1 MISSRRI
8 EIPCLHRI
16 HDGNPT
22 GYHTISH
29 SIGMSIEINDLK
41 CRLRELNSSGIENG
55 VTITQSLSRSMM
67 DGRMFCN

>member
-22 GYHTISH
+22 GYHRISH

-55 VTITQSLSRSMM
+55 VNDKINPCHVR
-67 DGRMFCN
+67 